1 MFGDSSCH
9 AILKNERGER
19 LTRTL
24 SMCVELAD
32 WQASI

>member
-1 MFGDSSCH
+1 MFGDSSCQ
-9 AILKNERGER
+9 ALLKNEIGER

-24 SMCVELAD
+24 STYVELAD